1 VYGLP
6 LCSSS
11 EKIRHSPVV
20 RELKV
25 IGVMGKNGE
34 EEFQA
39 QPAVKREA
47 KWTLENLRRRF
58 RARKRTGTFWEPPPL
73 R

>member
-1 VYGLP
+1 
-6 LCSSS
+6 
-11 EKIRHSPVV
+11 VV

-25 IGVMGKNGE
+25 IGVMAKNGE
-34 EEFQA
+34 EGFQA
-39 QPAVKREA
+39 QPAVKLDA

-58 RARKRTGTFWEPPPL
+58 RARKRTGAFWGSAAVKVAQL